1 MPQKPPEDLPRA
13 ISIRQPYVEM
23 ILRGTKRAEY
33 RSRATKVRGRVYLYA
48 SLKLAEADAR
58 GVRDLLSLPR
68 GLIVGSVEIVGC
80 VAEVRGRLRLE
91 ARQAPALP
99 DSSTRA
105 RTTSTGLLVT
115 AFLAARVSSVRL
127 RIAQLD

>member
-48 SLKLAEADAR
+48 SLKLAEADVR

-80 VAEVRGRLRLE
+80 VAEPGAGYAWKLAKPRRYRT
-91 ARQAPALP
+91 AL
-99 DSSTRA
+99 RA
-105 RTTSTGLLVT
+105 RGQPQPVFWLPR
-115 AFLAARVSSVRL
+115 F
-127 RIAQLD
+127 